1 MPKTPATKKRKIE
14 NAVQEFGKDA
24 FTYEKHN
31 KEERLWCKLCST
43 PVNYEDN
50 SKVRQHVYT
59 RKHQEAITSIKAGQ
73 LLQLSATEMVALKHA
88 PVTSVDVERSFS
100 TFKAVLRENRMRFNI
115 TSLCYYMVVHCNDF
129 K

>member
-14 NAVQEFGKDA
+14 NAIQEFGKDV

-59 RKHQEAITSIKAGQ
+59 KKHQEAITNIKAGQ
-73 LLQLSATEMVALKHA
+73 LLQLSATEMAALKHA
-88 PVTSVDVERSFS
+88 PVTSVEVELQFQY
-100 TFKAVLRENRMRFNI
+100 LRQFFAKI
-115 TSLCYYMVVHCNDF
+115 GCGLT
-129 K
+129 